1 MDPKTV
7 VLILALNLM
16 VIGGLLAM
24 IGRRMADPAGM
35 RGFATGSIVFGLAY
49 LLRLVQGHSETGVFS
64 VVADAGM
71 VFATLSYAT
80 GLRQFGGLS
89 PLSWQAVW
97 AWLAAFA
104 AKTARRTLAGSAR
117 GAVQTGARRGGS
129 G

>member
-49 LLRLVQGHSETGVFS
+49 LLRLVQGRWTSTW
-64 VVADAGM
+64 AG
-71 VFATLSYAT
+71 
-80 GLRQFGGLS
+80 
-89 PLSWQAVW
+89 
-97 AWLAAFA
+97 
-104 AKTARRTLAGSAR
+104 
-117 GAVQTGARRGGS
+117 RGGRARVS
-129 G
+129 ESVGDPSAIQAT